1 MADVVDGVF
10 DAVAGAAPDVRA
22 GLPERRAKRDAEN
35 VSGDTQLE
43 ADVWA
48 DDLLFDRTESIEG
61 VNWYA
66 SEERDAVVTVG
77 DADEGYAVALD
88 PLDGSSNVKSNNP
101 CGTVVGVYDQPL
113 PAPGSSLVAAGFV
126 LYGPTT
132 TMVVARDGE
141 VREYLVDDDGTRTD
155 LGTVELPEDP
165 TVYGFGGRVPEWTAD
180 FEAFVRDVED
190 DLKLRYGGAMI
201 ADVNQVLVYGG
212 AFGYPG
218 LQSAPE
224 GKLRAHF
231 ESMPMA
237 YVVETAG
244 GASSDGSG
252 SLLDLEPQRLHER
265 TPTFVGNEGVIDDL
279 EAALPD

>member
-1 MADVVDGVF
+1 MADAVDRVF
-10 DAVAGAAPDVRA
+10 DAVADAAPEIRA
-22 GLPERRAKRDAEN
+22 GLPERRTKRDDEN

-48 DDLLFDRTESIEG
+48 DDLLFDRTDSIEG

-141 VREYLVDDDGTRTD
+141 VREYLVEADGRTD
-155 LGTVELPEDP
+155 LGPVDLPADP
-165 TVYGFGGRVPEWTAD
+165 TVYGFGGRVPEWSEE
-180 FEAFVRDVED
+180 FESFVRDVED

-218 LQSAPE
+218 LSSAPE

-237 YVVETAG
+237 YIVESAG

-252 SLLDLEPQRLHER
+252 SLLDLEPTRLHER
-265 TPTFVGNEGVIDDL
+265 TPTFVGNDAVIADL

>member
-1 MADVVDGVF
+1 MADVVDRVF
-10 DAVAGAAPDVRA
+10 DTVADAAPEIRA
-22 GLPERRAKRDAEN
+22 GLPERRAKRDDEN

-48 DDLLFDRTESIEG
+48 DDLLFDRTDAIEG

-132 TMVVARDGE
+132 TMVVARNDE
-141 VREYLVDDDGTRTD
+141 VREYLVDDDGRTD
-155 LGTVELPEDP
+155 LGLVELPADP
-165 TVYGFGGRVPEWTAD
+165 TVYGFGGRVPEWSED
-180 FEAFVRDVED
+180 FEAFVRNVED

-218 LQSAPE
+218 LSSAPD

-237 YVVETAG
+237 YVVEAAG
-244 GASSDGSG
+244 GSSSDGSG
-252 SLLDLEPQRLHER
+252 SLLDLEPTRLHER
-265 TPTFVGNEGVIDDL
+265 TPTFVGNDAVIEDL

>member
-1 MADVVDGVF
+1 MADVVERVF
-10 DAVAGAAPDVRA
+10 DAVADAAPGIRA
-22 GLPERRAKRDAEN
+22 GLPERRAKRDDEN

-43 ADVWA
+43 ADGWA
-48 DDLLFDRTESIEG
+48 DGLLFDRTGPIEG

-113 PAPGSSLVAAGFV
+113 PAPGTSLVAAGFV

-141 VREYLVDDDGTRTD
+141 VREYLVEADGRTD
-155 LGTVELPEDP
+155 LGTVELPPDP
-165 TVYGFGGRVPEWTAD
+165 TIYGFGGRVPEWSAD

-218 LQSAPE
+218 LSSAPD

-244 GASSDGSG
+244 GSSSDGSG
-252 SLLDLEPQRLHER
+252 SLLDLEPTRLHER
-265 TPTFVGNEGVIDDL
+265 TPTFVGNDAVIADL

>member
-1 MADVVDGVF
+1 MTVDQVF
-10 DAVAGAAPDVRA
+10 DVIADAAPEIRA
-22 GLPERRAKRDAEN
+22 GLPERRAKAETEN

-48 DDLLFDRTESIEG
+48 DDLLYERFQDVAG
-61 VNWYA
+61 VTWYA
-66 SEERDAVVTVG
+66 SEERDDVERVG
-77 DADEGYAVALD
+77 GEDGYTVALD

-101 CGTVVGVYDQPL
+101 CGTVVGVYDEPL
-113 PAPGSSLVAAGFV
+113 PAPGDSLVAAGFV
-126 LYGPTT
+126 IYGPTT

-141 VREYLVDDDGTRTD
+141 VTEYLVESDGRTD
-155 LGTVELPEDP
+155 LGPVELPEDP
-165 TVYGFGGRVPEWTAD
+165 VVYGFGGRVPDWTDD

-212 AFGYPG
+212 VFGYPG
-218 LQSAPE
+218 LRSRPE

-237 YVVETAG
+237 YVVEAAG
-244 GASSDGSG
+244 GASSDGSQ
-252 SLLDLEPQRLHER
+252 SLLDCDPDSLHAR
-265 TPTFVGNEGVIDDL
+265 TPTFVGNESVIDAL
-279 EAALPD
+279 EGALPN

>member
-1 MADVVDGVF
+1 MSVGEVF
-10 DAVAGAAPDVRA
+10 DAVAAAAPEIRS
-22 GLPERRAKRDAEN
+22 GLPERRAERDAEN
-35 VSGDTQLE
+35 ESGDTQIE

-48 DDLLFDRTESIEG
+48 DDLLFDEVADIAG

-66 SEERDAVVTVG
+66 SEERDDVLAVG
-77 DADEGYAVALD
+77 DADDGVAVALD

-101 CGTVVGVYDQPL
+101 CGTVVGVYDQRL

-132 TMVVARDGE
+132 TMVIARDGE
-141 VREYLVDDDGTRTD
+141 VRESLVTDDGRTD
-155 LGTVELPEDP
+155 LGAVALPEDP
-165 TVYGFGGRVPEWTAD
+165 TVYGFGGRVPDWTDD
-180 FEAFVRDVED
+180 FEAFVRDIEQ

-218 LQSAPE
+218 LRSRPE

-231 ESMPMA
+231 ESMPVA
-237 YVVETAG
+237 YVVEAAG
-244 GASSDGSG
+244 GASSDGSQ
-252 SLLDLEPQRLHER
+252 SLLDLDPDALHER
-265 TPTFVGNEGVIDDL
+265 TPTFVGNESVIDDL

>member
-1 MADVVDGVF
+1 MTVDRVFEVLAD
-10 DAVAGAAPDVRA
+10 AAPEIRS
-22 GLPERRAKRDAEN
+22 GLPERRAKAESEN
-35 VSGDTQLE
+35 ESGEVQLE

-48 DDLLFDRTESIEG
+48 DDLLADRLGG
-61 VNWYA
+61 VDGVGWYA
-66 SEERDAVVTVG
+66 SEEREDVLDVG
-77 DADEGYAVALD
+77 GDGYAVAVD

-101 CGTVVGVYDQPL
+101 CGTVVGVYDEPL

-132 TMVVARDGE
+132 TMVVARGGE
-141 VREYLVDDDGTRTD
+141 VTEYLVGDDGRTE
-155 LGTVELPEDP
+155 LGPVELPEDP
-165 TVYGFGGRVPEWTAD
+165 TVYGFGGRVPDWTDD
-180 FEAFVRDVED
+180 FESFVRGVEQE
-190 DLKLRYGGAMI
+190 LKLRYGGAMI

-218 LQSAPE
+218 LRSAPE

-237 YVVETAG
+237 YVVEAAG
-244 GASSDGSG
+244 GASSDGSQ
-252 SLLDLEPQRLHER
+252 SLLDLDPDDVHER
-265 TPTFVGNEGVIDDL
+265 TPTFVGNESVVADL

>member
-1 MADVVDGVF
+1 MPVEAVF
-10 DAVAGAAPDVRA
+10 DAVADTAPEIRS
-22 GLPERRAKRDAEN
+22 GLPDRRAKRDAEN
-35 VSGDTQLE
+35 ESGDTQLE

-48 DDLLFDRTESIEG
+48 DDLLFDEVADIDG

-66 SEERDAVVTVG
+66 SEERDDVLTVG
-77 DADEGYAVALD
+77 DAEDGVAVALD

-101 CGTVVGVYDQPL
+101 CGTVVGVYDQQL
-113 PAPGSSLVAAGFV
+113 PAPGDSLVAAGFV

-141 VREYLVDDDGTRTD
+141 VREYLVTDDGRTD
-155 LGTVELPEDP
+155 LGTVELPDDP
-165 TVYGFGGRVPEWTAD
+165 TVYGFGGRVPDWTDD
-180 FEAFVRDVED
+180 FEAFVRDVEQ

-218 LQSAPE
+218 LLSAPD

-237 YVVETAG
+237 YVVEAAG
-244 GASSDGSG
+244 GASSDGSQ
-252 SLLDLEPQRLHER
+252 SLLTLDPDSLHER
-265 TPTFVGNEGVIDDL
+265 TPTFVGNEPVIDDL

>member
-1 MADVVDGVF
+1 MADVVDRVF
-10 DAVAGAAPDVRA
+10 DIVADAAPEIRA
-22 GLPERRAKRDAEN
+22 GLPERRAKRDDEN

-48 DDLLFDRTESIEG
+48 DDLLFDRADAIEG

-141 VREYLVDDDGTRTD
+141 VREYLVDEGGRTD
-155 LGTVELPEDP
+155 LGTIELPDDP
-165 TVYGFGGRVPEWTAD
+165 TVYGFGGRVPEWSDA
-180 FEAFVRDVED
+180 FESFVRDVED

-218 LQSAPE
+218 LESAPD

-237 YVVETAG
+237 YVVEAAG
-244 GASSDGSG
+244 GASSDGTG
-252 SLLDLEPQRLHER
+252 SLLDLEPTRLHER
-265 TPTFVGNEGVIDDL
+265 TPTFVGNDAVVEEL

>member
-1 MADVVDGVF
+1 MSGPVERVF
-10 DAVAGAAPDVRA
+10 DAAADAAPEIRG
-22 GLPERRAKRDAEN
+22 GLPERRAKAESEN
-35 VSGDTQLE
+35 ESGEVQLE

-48 DDLLFDRTESIEG
+48 DDLLFDRIADIEG

-66 SEERDAVVTVG
+66 SEEREDVLTVG
-77 DADEGYAVALD
+77 DADDGYAVALD

-141 VREYLVDDDGTRTD
+141 ATEYLVEADGRTD
-155 LGTVELPEDP
+155 LGPVELPEEP
-165 TVYGFGGRVPEWTAD
+165 TVYGFGGRVPDWTEA

-218 LQSAPE
+218 LRSAPE

-231 ESMPMA
+231 ESMPVA
-237 YVVETAG
+237 YVVECAG

-252 SLLDLEPQRLHER
+252 SLLDLDPDSVHER
-265 TPTFVGNEGVIDDL
+265 TPTFVGHRSVMDDL
-279 EAALPD
+279 EAALSD

>member
-1 MADVVDGVF
+1 MSVDRIFEVVGD
-10 DAVAGAAPDVRA
+10 AAPEIRA
-22 GLPERRAKRDAEN
+22 GLPERRAKAETEN
-35 VSGDTQLE
+35 VTGDTQLE

-48 DDLLFDRTESIEG
+48 DDLLFERFQAVEG
-61 VNWYA
+61 VSWYA
-66 SEERDAVVTVG
+66 SEERDEVERVG
-77 DADEGYAVALD
+77 DDEDGYTVALD

-101 CGTVVGVYDQPL
+101 CGTVVGVYDEPL

-141 VREYLVDDDGTRTD
+141 VTEYLVEDDGRTD
-155 LGTVELPEDP
+155 LGTVTLPEDP
-165 TVYGFGGRVPEWTAD
+165 IVYGFGGRVPDWTEE

-218 LQSAPE
+218 LQSRPE
-224 GKLRAHF
+224 GKLRTHF

-244 GASSDGSG
+244 GASSDGSQ
-252 SLLDLEPQRLHER
+252 SLLDLDPDSLHAR
-265 TPTFVGNEGVIDDL
+265 TPTFVGNESVIADL
-279 EAALPD
+279 EDALPN

>member
-1 MADVVDGVF
+1 MADVVDRVF
-10 DAVAGAAPDVRA
+10 DVVADAAPEIRA

-48 DDLLFDRTESIEG
+48 DDLLFDRTDSIEG

-132 TMVVARDGE
+132 TMVVARGGE
-141 VREYLVDDDGTRTD
+141 VREYLVEADGRTD
-155 LGTVELPEDP
+155 LGTVELPADP
-165 TVYGFGGRVPEWTAD
+165 TVYGFGGRVPEWSED
-180 FEAFVRDVED
+180 FEAFVRDVEN

-218 LQSAPE
+218 LSSAPD

-237 YVVETAG
+237 YIVEAAG
-244 GASSDGSG
+244 GSSSDGSG
-252 SLLDLEPQRLHER
+252 SLLDLEPTRLHER
-265 TPTFVGNEGVIDDL
+265 TPTFVGNDSVIADL

>member
-1 MADVVDGVF
+1 MSVGEVF
-10 DAVAGAAPDVRA
+10 DAVAAAAPEIRS
-22 GLPERRAKRDAEN
+22 GLPERRAERDAEN
-35 VSGDTQLE
+35 ESGDTQIE

-48 DDLLFDRTESIEG
+48 DDLLFDEVADIAG

-66 SEERDAVVTVG
+66 SEERDDVLAVG
-77 DADEGYAVALD
+77 DADDGVAVALD

-101 CGTVVGVYDQPL
+101 CGTVVGVYDQRL

-141 VREYLVDDDGTRTD
+141 VREYLVTDDGRTD
-155 LGTVELPEDP
+155 LGAVALPEDP
-165 TVYGFGGRVPEWTAD
+165 TVYGFGGRVPDWTDD
-180 FEAFVRDVED
+180 FEAFVRDIEQ

-218 LQSAPE
+218 LRSRPE

-231 ESMPMA
+231 ESMPVA
-237 YVVETAG
+237 YVVEAAG
-244 GASSDGSG
+244 GASSDGSQ
-252 SLLDLEPQRLHER
+252 SLLDLDPDALHER
-265 TPTFVGNEGVIDDL
+265 TPTFVGNESVIDDL

>member
-1 MADVVDGVF
+1 MTDVVVDRVF
-10 DAVAGAAPDVRA
+10 DAVADAAPEIRA

-35 VSGDTQLE
+35 VSGDTQIE

-48 DDLLFDRTESIEG
+48 DDLLFDRTDSIEG

-77 DADEGYAVALD
+77 AADDGYAVAVD

-132 TMVVARDGE
+132 TMVVASDGE
-141 VREYLVDDDGTRTD
+141 VREYLVADDGRTD
-155 LGTVELPEDP
+155 LGPVELPDDP
-165 TVYGFGGRVPEWTAD
+165 TVYGFGGRVPEWSED
-180 FEAFVRDVED
+180 FESFVRDVED

-218 LQSAPE
+218 LDSAPE

-244 GASSDGSG
+244 GSSSDGSG
-252 SLLDLEPQRLHER
+252 SLLALEPTRLHER
-265 TPTFVGNEGVIDDL
+265 TPTFVGNDAVIADL